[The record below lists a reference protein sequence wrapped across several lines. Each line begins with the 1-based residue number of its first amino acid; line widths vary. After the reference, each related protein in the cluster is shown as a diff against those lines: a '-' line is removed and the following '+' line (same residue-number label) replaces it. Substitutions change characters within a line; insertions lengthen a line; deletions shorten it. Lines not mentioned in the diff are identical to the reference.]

1 MGKQLIVSINITL
14 LVYAVYIF
22 SLSRKY
28 LHMLQLN
35 SYMNRRF
42 WNWYR
47 QNIYSEIQLSILA
60 GLLIVSLFVHKP
72 IIFCGAWCIIIAFA
86 ILMRKKTSEKKKFVV
101 TARVRRLYI
110 TLCILMIVII
120 AVANIIAASMSTKY
134 MALQIFYFILAVL
147 AGFKIP
153 LFILANT
160 INLPIE
166 KSINNWY
173 VNDAKRILNAS
184 KNLIKIGIT
193 GSYGK
198 TSVKY
203 FLTRILSEKY
213 NVLMTP
219 ESYNTLM
226 GVVRT
231 IREQLKPSHEVFV
244 AEMGAKQKG
253 DIKEICD
260 VVHPKYSILTAIG
273 PCHLDTFKS
282 IKNVEN
288 TKFEIIEALPQN
300 GVGFLNYDNEIIR
313 KRKVKGNIVTYG
325 INDSLLDCYASD
337 IKISNKGTSFYMN
350 SRKYGPIALNTK
362 LLGRHNV
369 LNITAAC
376 AVAIELGVEPES
388 IRYAVSELAS
398 VPHRMELK
406 PAPHG
411 GITII
416 DDAFNSNPEGARE
429 ALNVL
434 GNFDSP
440 MRILITPGMVELGE
454 KEYECNFELGK
465 YAAKNCDYA
474 ILVGIKRSVPLK
486 EGLIAEGFNI
496 NNIAVVKNLKEA
508 LEKMKQIAVPD
519 SVVLFEND
527 LPDNYE
533 EQ

>member
-1 MGKQLIVSINITL
+1 MGKEFIAGINIAL
-14 LVYAVYIF
+14 FVYAVYIF

-35 SYMNRRF
+35 SYMNKRF
-42 WNWYR
+42 WKWYR
-47 QNIYSEIQLSILA
+47 QNIDGEIQIAVLA
-60 GLLIVSLFVHKP
+60 GLLIVSLFVDKP
-72 IIFCGAWCIIIAFA
+72 AVFVAGWCLLFLFA
-86 ILMRKKTSEKKKFVV
+86 VFTRKKTSEKKKFVV

-110 TLCILMIVII
+110 TLCVLMILII
-120 AVANIIAASMSTKY
+120 ALGNIIALRFSENYLVLFAY
-134 MALQIFYFILAVL
+134 CFIIAML

-153 LFILANT
+153 FFILANI
-160 INLPIE
+160 INLPVE

-173 VNDAKRILNAS
+173 VNDAKRILDSN

-231 IREQLKPSHEVFV
+231 IREHLKPSHQVFV
-244 AEMGAKQKG
+244 AEMGARQKG
-253 DIKEICD
+253 DIKQICD
-260 VVHPKYSILTAIG
+260 VVHPQYSILTAVG

-288 TKFEIIEALPQN
+288 TKFEIIEALPEN
-300 GVGFLNYDNEIIR
+300 GVGFMNYDNEIIR
-313 KRKVKGNIVTYG
+313 RRKVKGNIVTYG
-325 INDSLLDCYASD
+325 IDDSSLDCYASD
-337 IKISNKGTSFYMN
+337 IKITNKGTSFALN
-350 SRKYGPIALNTK
+350 SKRYGSLALNTK

-376 AVAIELGVEPES
+376 AVAIELGVAPES
-388 IRYAVSELAS
+388 IRYAVSQLAS

-406 PAPHG
+406 PAPPG

-440 MRILITPGMVELGE
+440 MRILITPGMIELGE

-465 YAAKNCDYA
+465 YAAYNCDYA
-474 ILVGIKRSVPLK
+474 VLVGIKRSVPLK
-486 EGLIAEGFNI
+486 EGLMASDFNE
-496 NNIAVVKNLKEA
+496 NNIIVVKNLKEA
-508 LEKMKQIAVPD
+508 LLKMKQIAIPD